1 MQCEDL
7 QLSFLIKRGR
17 KMLSVKRNLVIQ
29 DSIVRVKKE
38 IEFCNNLSMQVN
50 RLVEFHRKKYN
61 LYKSHV
67 YKIKT
72 VI

>member
-1 MQCEDL
+1 
-7 QLSFLIKRGR
+7 
-17 KMLSVKRNLVIQ
+17 MLSVKRNLVIQ
-29 DSIVRVKKE
+29 GSIVRVKKE

-50 RLVEFHRKKYN
+50 LLVEFHRKKYN